1 MKKLMKKVTY
11 PIILIAILVNIFFT
25 IQLIQDRT
33 VVGKLNFSYKD
44 GLFYQKNTEEL
55 YSGRVIDTADV
66 IIEFEVSNGRKNGRF
81 TSYFL
86 EGGIEKDGMI
96 INDKN
101 EGTWKYF
108 YYDGQLET
116 MGDFCNNLP
125 DGEWISFHKNG
136 EISIKGSYRL
146 GAQVGYWSY
155 YDESGKLINSVL
167 FIDDIMIEKVLNTI

>member
-1 MKKLMKKVTY
+1 
-11 PIILIAILVNIFFT
+11 
-25 IQLIQDRT
+25 
-33 VVGKLNFSYKD
+33 
-44 GLFYQKNTEEL
+44 LFYQKNTEEL
-55 YSGRVIDTADV
+55 YSGRIVDTADV

-116 MGDFCNNLP
+116 IGDFNNNLP
-125 DGEWISFHKNG
+125 DGEWISFHNNG
-136 EISIKGSYRL
+136 EISVKGSYRL

-155 YDESGKLINSVL
+155 YDESGELINSVL
-167 FIDDIMIEKVLNTI
+167 FINDIMIEKVLNTI

>member
-1 MKKLMKKVTY
+1 MKKVTY

-25 IQLIQDRT
+25 IQLFQDQN
-33 VVGKLNFSYKD
+33 VVSKLNFSYKD

-55 YSGRVIDTADV
+55 YSGRVVDTADV

-108 YYDGQLET
+108 YYDGQLQT
-116 MGDFCNNLP
+116 IGDFNNNLP

-136 EISIKGSYRL
+136 EISIKGNYRL
-146 GAQVGYWSY
+146 GVQVGYWSY
-155 YDESGKLINSVL
+155 YDETGKLINSVL